1 MRGGFQRRTPI
12 FAVRPGVDSV
22 GAVRRVLVTTLA
34 SVAVLAG
41 VGGGA
46 IYAKGVLLPPG
57 RALPGTKLADTV
69 QPEDKTTREWV
80 ESLRTPALAREIA
93 VNHPAGSEA
102 LALADLGAEI
112 DVDATVD
119 RLMRAAEDGSLLERV
134 QRAWRVRQDGAV
146 AALEYRFDEDRARA
160 TLTTLAPQIHR
171 DPVDAWLDLVAH
183 QRTRHE
189 FGQDLDVEATLA
201 GLRQRTL
208 TTDTPVVAATSPLAP
223 QLYDFMLPNVDVSK
237 VLGER
242 QSKFR
247 GTGWG
252 RGRNITVAARYL
264 NGTVI
269 EPGKTVSF
277 NKVVGLR
284 EKKRGFVEA
293 PVIVKDEFEKG
304 VGGGTCQAASTLH
317 AAAVFGMLDVVRRR
331 SHSRATGYIPLGL
344 DAVVI
349 DEEVDLRLRNPY
361 DVPLMIHA
369 FIPEKGV
376 IRVEILGHE
385 LAGEVKY
392 RYGVVEKLETYRRI
406 TTKPDLESGK
416 HDQRQEGKIGFDILS
431 TVELVSGDERLAK
444 KTYDS
449 RYWPVPEVYWVAPD
463 FDLSELPETDENCAY
478 VEVDGVRLG
487 EEGAENEGLDGE
499 AAANEGLDREAPTI
513 DGADAAPAPAL
524 DNGNPA
530 AVENVSD
537 RVPARDTPAGADPSE
552 REQPDTP
559 SAN

>member
-1 MRGGFQRRTPI
+1 MLISAFT
-12 FAVRPGVDSV
+12 
-22 GAVRRVLVTTLA
+22 
-34 SVAVLAG
+34 SVAAIAALAG
-41 VGGGA
+41 AAVYGKGA
-46 IYAKGVLLPPG
+46 LLPPG
-57 RALPGTKLADTV
+57 RSLPGTLLAGQA
-69 QPEDKTTREWV
+69 QPEDVAIREWV
-80 ESLRTPALAREIA
+80 ESLRVPALAREIA
-93 VNHPAGSEA
+93 LDYPNGSRS
-102 LALADLGAEI
+102 LALSDLGAEI
-112 DVDATVD
+112 DVDATVEVVTGPA
-119 RLMRAAEDGSLLERV
+119 MDGSLFERLK
-134 QRAWRVRQDGAV
+134 RAWQVRQEGAEL
-146 AALEYRFDEDRARA
+146 ALQYRFDEARARA
-160 TLTTLAPQIHR
+160 TLTTLAPELHK
-171 DPVDAWLDLVAH
+171 DPVNAWLDLRAH
-183 QRTRHE
+183 RRIRHE
-189 FGQDLDVEATLA
+189 FGYDLNVDATLA
-201 GLRQRTL
+201 TLR
-208 TTDTPVVAATSPLAP
+208 TTSLPTEARIVAATSPLAP
-223 QLYDFMLPNVDVSK
+223 LIYDHMLPNVDVSK

-269 EPGKTVSF
+269 APGETISF
-277 NKVVGLR
+277 NKIVGHR
-284 EKKRGFVEA
+284 EKRRGFVEA

-349 DEEVDLRLRNPY
+349 DDEVDLRLRNPY

-385 LAGEVKY
+385 LEGEVKY
-392 RYGVVEKLETYRRI
+392 RYGIVEKLDTYRRV

-416 HDQRQEGKIGFDILS
+416 HDQRQKGKRGYDIRS
-431 TVELVSGDERLAK
+431 TVELVSGEEKIAT

-463 FDLSELPETDENCAY
+463 FDLSELPETAEGFAY

-487 EEGAENEGLDGE
+487 PD
-499 AAANEGLDREAPTI
+499 
-513 DGADAAPAPAL
+513 APAEPGASNTHETAPEPGTPEAHS
-524 DNGNPA
+524 DAPSAG
-530 AVENVSD
+530 VEDSE
-537 RVPARDTPAGADPSE
+537 RLPPSADPGVP
-552 REQPDTP
+552 PDPGAP
-559 SAN
+559 SPN